1 MKRFNE
7 FLNES
12 TKKRFQYSISKDI
25 LDDFENELNKKS
37 NEMDINFTIN
47 KIKGLSQIKI
57 LLTFNGDENN
67 IKNLIDWIKENY

>member
-12 TKKRFQYSISKDI
+12 MKKRFQYSISKDI

>member
-12 TKKRFQYSISKDI
+12 TKKRFQYTISKEI
-25 LDDFENELNKKS
+25 LEDFEIQLNEKTDEL
-37 NEMDINFTIN
+37 DINFTIN
-47 KIKGLSQIKI
+47 KIDGLSQIKI

-67 IKNLIDWIKENY
+67 IKNLIEWIKENY